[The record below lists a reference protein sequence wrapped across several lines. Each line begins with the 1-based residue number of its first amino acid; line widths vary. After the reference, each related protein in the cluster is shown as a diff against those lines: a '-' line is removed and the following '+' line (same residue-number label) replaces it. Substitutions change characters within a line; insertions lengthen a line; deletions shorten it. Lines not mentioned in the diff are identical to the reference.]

1 MANPLAGNPYYSQY
15 DPSSIPLSFGMQP
28 HQREAQAKQMVAEE
42 VKAAKQGRRPGTR
55 ARYARMQ
62 AGKAGRTAEQGLQAL
77 GSSALFP
84 RAALL
89 GGVLPAIG
97 VASEEYAEGRPTG
110 AVAALAGGGAAAM
123 GGRALGGMLLPG
135 RLKPV
140 GQLLGAVTGGF
151 FGAPA
156 AASGAEYLKR
166 QLTKEPTAG
175 KEAELSSQLAA
186 REKMG
191 ELDLRLLSNAMQ
203 AETQNILTLNKAI
216 QEQQFL
222 QDQRYMP
229 MIEKAKNNEL
239 VRNQA
244 MMATM
249 GNQYARLG
257 TLATAGKLATGSQA
271 ETGAMVRTA
280 MTANPYAQN
289 VLQAPSISFG

>member
-1 MANPLAGNPYYSQY
+1 MA
-15 DPSSIPLSFGMQP
+15 
-28 HQREAQAKQMVAEE
+28 AEE
-42 VKAAKQGRRPGTR
+42 VEAAKQGRRPGTR

-62 AGKAGRTAEQGLQAL
+62 AGKAGRFAEQGLQAL

-89 GGVLPAIG
+89 GGILPAIG

-140 GQLLGAVTGGF
+140 GQLLGAVTGGI

-166 QLTKEPTAG
+166 QITNDPTAG
-175 KEAELSSQLAA
+175 KEEELGSQIAIAKKLQGLGLEANQANMNAYMAA
-186 REKMG
+186 VK
-191 ELDLRLLSNAMQ
+191 DLRQNDIDLTVQ
-203 AETQNILTLNKAI
+203 A
-216 QEQQFL
+216 QERLMPLAEQF
-222 QDQRYMP
+222 Q
-229 MIEKAKNNEL
+229 
-239 VRNQA
+239 RNQA
-244 MMATM
+244 IRQQSMINTM
-249 GNQYARLG
+249 GQNYAMLG
-257 TLATAGKLATGSQA
+257 TLATAGKLATGAQA
-271 ETGAMVRTA
+271 ETGATLRTA
-280 MTANPYAQN
+280 LTSNPYAQN

>member
-1 MANPLAGNPYYSQY
+1 MANPLAGNPYSSQY
-15 DPSSIPLSFGMQP
+15 DPSSPEARAQGMAQGTL
-28 HQREAQAKQMVAEE
+28 REQLE
-42 VKAAKQGRRPGTR
+42 VMMGRGKKAATK
-55 ARYARMQ
+55 
-62 AGKAGRTAEQGLQAL
+62 AGKAAEQGLEAL

-110 AVAALAGGGAAAM
+110 AAAALVGGGAAAM

-140 GQLLGAVTGGF
+140 GQLLGAVTGGI

-166 QLTKEPTAG
+166 QVTKEPTTG
-175 KEAELSSQLAA
+175 KEAELGSQLAA
-186 REKMG
+186 AEKIG
-191 ELDLRLLSNAMQ
+191 ALQQRLRTDAMQ
-203 AETQNILTLNKAI
+203 ADTQNMIALNKAMSD
-216 QEQQFL
+216 QMFL
-222 QDQRYMP
+222 DQQRYMP
-229 MIEKAKNNEL
+229 LVEKAKNNEL

-244 MMATM
+244 MVNTM

-257 TLATAGKLATGSQA
+257 TLATAGKLATGAQA
-271 ETGAMVRTA
+271 ETGATVRTA
-280 MTANPYAQN
+280 MTSNPYAGY

>member
-1 MANPLAGNPYYSQY
+1 M
-15 DPSSIPLSFGMQP
+15 
-28 HQREAQAKQMVAEE
+28 
-42 VKAAKQGRRPGTR
+42 AAKEVEAAKKGRRPGTR

-62 AGKAGRTAEQGLQAL
+62 AGKAAKQGLEAL

-135 RLKPV
+135 RLKPI

-166 QLTKEPTAG
+166 QITKDPTAG
-175 KEAELSSQLAA
+175 KEGELSSQLAA
-186 REKMG
+186 AEQMG
-191 ELDLRLLSNAMQ
+191 NLQ
-203 AETQNILTLNKAI
+203 TQLYGQTLNTNIAAQKDMLGHVMNM
-216 QEQQFL
+216 EYQQM
-222 QDQRYMP
+222 QRMNP
-229 MIEKAKNNEL
+229 MIQKMKNADL
-239 VRNQA
+239 VRQQA
-244 MMATM
+244 MVNTM
-249 GNQYARLG
+249 GQKYAMLG
-257 TLATAGKLATGSQA
+257 TLATAGKLATGAQ
-271 ETGAMVRTA
+271 TNTA
-280 MTANPYAQN
+280 R
-289 VLQAPSISFG
+289 

>member
-1 MANPLAGNPYYSQY
+1 MLGR
-15 DPSSIPLSFGMQP
+15 G
-28 HQREAQAKQMVAEE
+28 K
-42 VKAAKQGRRPGTR
+42 KAATKV
-55 ARYARMQ
+55 
-62 AGKAGRTAEQGLQAL
+62 GKAAEQGLEAL

-110 AVAALAGGGAAAM
+110 AAAALVGGGAAAM

-140 GQLLGAVTGGF
+140 GQLLGAVTGGI

-166 QLTKEPTAG
+166 QVTKEPTTG
-175 KEAELSSQLAA
+175 KEAELGSQLAA
-186 REKMG
+186 REKIG
-191 ELDLRLLSNAMQ
+191 ELEQRMLANAMQ
-203 AETQNILTLNKAI
+203 TETQNIIALRKAI
-216 QEQQFL
+216 GDQQL
-222 QDQRYMP
+222 LEYQRYMP
-229 MIEKAKNNEL
+229 LIEKQKNNEL

-257 TLATAGKLATGSQA
+257 TLATAGKLAAGSQA
-271 ETGAMVRTA
+271 ETGATVRTA
-280 MTANPYAQN
+280 LTSNPYAGS

>member
-1 MANPLAGNPYYSQY
+1 MDNPLAGNPYSSQY
-15 DPSSIPLSFGMQP
+15 DPSSP
-28 HQREAQAKQMVAEE
+28 EARAAEM
-42 VKAAKQGRRPGTR
+42 AAKEVEAAKKGRRPGTR

-62 AGKAGRTAEQGLQAL
+62 AGKAAKQGLEAL

-140 GQLLGAVTGGF
+140 GQLLGAVTGGL

-166 QLTKEPTAG
+166 QVTKEPTTG
-175 KEAELSSQLAA
+175 KEAELGSQLAA
-186 REKMG
+186 REKIG
-191 ELDLRLLSNAMQ
+191 ELDQRMLANAMQ
-203 AETQNILTLNKAI
+203 TETQNIIALRKAI
-216 QEQQFL
+216 GDQQL
-222 QDQRYMP
+222 LEYQRYMP
-229 MIEKAKNNEL
+229 LIEKQKNNEL

-257 TLATAGKLATGSQA
+257 TLATAGKLAAGSQA
-271 ETGAMVRTA
+271 ETGATVRTA
-280 MTANPYAQN
+280 LTANPYAAN

>member
-28 HQREAQAKQMVAEE
+28 HQREGQARQMAAEE
-42 VKAAKQGRRPGTR
+42 VEAAKQGRRPGTR
-55 ARYARMQ
+55 ASYARMQ
-62 AGKAGRTAEQGLQAL
+62 AGKAGRAAEQGLQAL

-175 KEAELSSQLAA
+175 KEAELGSQLAA

-203 AETQNILTLNKAI
+203 AETQNILTLNKAF

-257 TLATAGKLATGSQA
+257 TLATAGKLATGAQA